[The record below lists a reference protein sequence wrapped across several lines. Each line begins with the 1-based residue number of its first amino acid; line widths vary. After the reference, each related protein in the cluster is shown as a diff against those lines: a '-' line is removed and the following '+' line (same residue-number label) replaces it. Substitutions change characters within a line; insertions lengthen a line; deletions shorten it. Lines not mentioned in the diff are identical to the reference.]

1 MAARGRAE
9 GRPLTIGF
17 YVTWDDSSFASL
29 ETALPRLDWVVPSWL
44 ELTGPDLELKTGVD
58 QKSVNLLRKQK
69 QLPSVLPM
77 LQNAT
82 DGKWDGP
89 GLARLLADPAKRQA
103 RLASLVAFLQANS
116 AQGLVID
123 FEEVPKDA
131 HQNFLTFLHELRAAF
146 APHGW
151 LLAIAAPFDD
161 PEWTYRS
168 YAAATDYQIL
178 MAYDEHFEEGAPGA
192 IASQSWF
199 VDKLSR
205 RMKELDPAKTIIA
218 IGNYGYDWAGKP
230 PAVDMTFQETV
241 LTSKES
247 EAPIVFDPQTLNP
260 HFDYQED
267 DGSTHHVWFLDAVTA
282 HNQMRAADVF
292 HPRGYALWRLGS
304 EDPSIWSLLD
314 RSYNAEIPTG
324 LGTIVPG
331 SDIDIEG
338 QGEILNIAAEPANGA
353 RTFETDNTH
362 RIISSETFTKIPS
375 TYVIRRSGWVPG
387 KVALTF
393 DDGPSAEWT

>member
-1 MAARGRAE
+1 MAHTSDLAQERRLLQASLRLADAERSSKWTVNQTMPSARQLVADRGVRE
-9 GRPLTIGF
+9 SQPLTIGF

-29 ETALPRLDWVVPSWL
+29 ETALPKLDWVVPSWL
-44 ELTGPDLELKTGVD
+44 ELTGPDMELRTGVD
-58 QKSVNLLRKQK
+58 QKSVELLRNQK
-69 QLPSVLPM
+69 QPTSVLPM

-82 DGKWDGP
+82 DGKWNGP

-103 RLASLVAFLQANS
+103 RLASLVTFLQDNS

-123 FEEVPKDA
+123 FEEVPKGA
-131 HQNFLTFLHELRAAF
+131 HQDFLTFLHEMRAAF
-146 APHGW
+146 TPHGW
-151 LLAIAAPFDD
+151 LVAIAAPFDD

-178 MAYDEHFEEGAPGA
+178 MAYDEHFEEGEPGP

-218 IGNYGYDWAGKP
+218 IGNYGYDWASKP
-230 PAVDMTFQETV
+230 PAVDMTFQETI

-267 DGSTHHVWFLDAVTA
+267 DGSIHHVWFLDAVTA

-292 HPRGYALWRLGS
+292 RPRGYALWRLGS
-304 EDPSIWSLLD
+304 EDPSIWSLLG
-314 RSYNAEIPTG
+314 RPY
-324 LGTIVPG
+324 
-331 SDIDIEG
+331 
-338 QGEILNIAAEPANGA
+338 
-353 RTFETDNTH
+353 
-362 RIISSETFTKIPS
+362 
-375 TYVIRRSGWVPG
+375 
-387 KVALTF
+387 
-393 DDGPSAEWT
+393 SAEAPGATIPGTDVDGTR